1 MAFQQQPNRPATQRA
16 ARSAVGSQ
24 GASRLSARSN
34 QDHEPEEAQTW
45 VLFSPPT
52 DVTTTS
58 YLTED
63 EHDQSLETPGRSR
76 LSDLGSLNTVA
87 RTGSV
92 AAAAAA
98 AAPQNDEA
106 QSSALSAAAD
116 ESQADDAELDS
127 LDGHLPE
134 FRSFPRSSFAMP
146 VLPAHDGLGSFHLD
160 QPTLGLDAQDHIFQF
175 ERFNPRRV
183 RRRMNSFDEAQ
194 FELEQAQVQEAE
206 KRQRIEAWRLEH
218 SRIILE
224 EVQREARRSRM
235 LQQKRVVAQKPMPK
249 PEESIDAEDMTW
261 HEEDPD
267 THPEDKE
274 DSAGFITRITRK
286 VLRDL
291 LGIDE
296 KILSVML
303 GGDLL
308 SGEEGELSRTPRPS
322 EPGRGNGGA
331 AAPETEESWHMRIL
345 ETVSRELGLL
355 VNHLSKHPGAFST
368 YSHVHQVPLPYA
380 GLPAIP
386 ETADS
391 RTSASGRT
399 GQAKP
404 GESIFPEFRPTMRH
418 APRAADRPS
427 ARSTAPDVLLHD
439 VSMADTFTQ
448 DEWEQEMDIKL
459 VFRYLVSRFTSQ
471 PEPTLAPE
479 LTTRPVPAKP
489 LDAAAKAARV
499 RQHHPLTSRTRPNE
513 RRAFKATAPS
523 SPVAMRHHSSCASQ
537 STRRS
542 ARRSSVSSR
551 HYWDIGGS
559 IGTGSMIAAAPN
571 APMGSWG
578 EV

>member
-1 MAFQQQPNRPATQRA
+1 MAFQQQPNRPSVQRA

-24 GASRLSARSN
+24 GLSRRSARSTYD
-34 QDHEPEEAQTW
+34 QEPEEAQTW

-76 LSDLGSLNTVA
+76 VSDLGSLNTVA

-92 AAAAAA
+92 AAAA
-98 AAPQNDEA
+98 QNDEA
-106 QSSALSAAAD
+106 QSSALSAAVD
-116 ESQADDAELDS
+116 ESQDDAELDS
-127 LDGHLPE
+127 LDGHLPG
-134 FRSFPRSSFAMP
+134 FRSFPRSSFMMP

-160 QPTLGLDAQDHIFQF
+160 QPTLGQDAQDHIFQF

-183 RRRMNSFDEAQ
+183 RRRLNSFDEAQ

-224 EVQREARRSRM
+224 EVQREARRTRM
-235 LQQKRVVAQKPMPK
+235 LQQKRVVTQKPVPK
-249 PEESIDAEDMTW
+249 AEEATDSEDMTW

-274 DSAGFITRITRK
+274 DTEGFITRITRK
-286 VLRDL
+286 VLRDI

-296 KILSVML
+296 KILSVVL

-308 SGEEGELSRTPRPS
+308 SDEELSRTPRPS
-322 EPGRGNGGA
+322 EHGHDEPTA
-331 AAPETEESWHMRIL
+331 ETEESWHMRII

-386 ETADS
+386 ETADG
-391 RTSASGRT
+391 RTSTSGR
-399 GQAKP
+399 AAADKH
-404 GESIFPEFRPTMRH
+404 GESAFPEFRPTMRH
-418 APRAADRPS
+418 IPRAADRPS
-427 ARSTAPDVLLHD
+427 QRSNAQDILLHD

-448 DEWEQEMDIKL
+448 EEWEQEIDIKL

-471 PEPTLAPE
+471 PEPTLPE

-489 LDAAAKAARV
+489 QDAAAKAARV

-559 IGTGSMIAAAPN
+559 IGTGSMIATAPN

>member
-1 MAFQQQPNRPATQRA
+1 MAFQQQPNRPSVQRA

-24 GASRLSARSN
+24 GLSRRSARSTYD
-34 QDHEPEEAQTW
+34 QEPEEAQTW

-76 LSDLGSLNTVA
+76 VSDLGSLNTVA

-92 AAAAAA
+92 AAAA
-98 AAPQNDEA
+98 QNDEA
-106 QSSALSAAAD
+106 QSSALSAAVD
-116 ESQADDAELDS
+116 ESQDDAELDS
-127 LDGHLPE
+127 LDGHLPG
-134 FRSFPRSSFAMP
+134 FRSFPRSSFMMP

-160 QPTLGLDAQDHIFQF
+160 QPTLGQDAQDHIFQF

-183 RRRMNSFDEAQ
+183 RRRLNSFDEAQ

-224 EVQREARRSRM
+224 EVQREARRTRM
-235 LQQKRVVAQKPMPK
+235 LQQKRVVTQKPVPK
-249 PEESIDAEDMTW
+249 AEEATDSEDMTW

-274 DSAGFITRITRK
+274 DSEGLITRITRK
-286 VLRDL
+286 VLRDI

-296 KILSVML
+296 KILSVVL

-308 SGEEGELSRTPRPS
+308 SDEELSRTPRPS
-322 EPGRGNGGA
+322 EHGHDEPTA
-331 AAPETEESWHMRIL
+331 ETEESWHMRII

-386 ETADS
+386 ETADG
-391 RTSASGRT
+391 RTSASGR
-399 GQAKP
+399 AAADKH
-404 GESIFPEFRPTMRH
+404 GESVFPEFRPTMRH
-418 APRAADRPS
+418 IPRAADRPS
-427 ARSTAPDVLLHD
+427 QRSNAQDILLHD

-448 DEWEQEMDIKL
+448 EEWEQEIDIKL

-471 PEPTLAPE
+471 PEPTLSPE

-489 LDAAAKAARV
+489 QDAAAKAARV

-559 IGTGSMIAAAPN
+559 IGTGSMIATAPN

>member
-1 MAFQQQPNRPATQRA
+1 MAFQQQPTRPNMQRA

-24 GASRLSARSN
+24 GFSRLSARST
-34 QDHEPEEAQTW
+34 QEQEPDEAQTW

-87 RTGSV
+87 RTGS
-92 AAAAAA
+92 AAAGR
-98 AAPQNDEA
+98 NDEA
-106 QSSALSAAAD
+106 QSSQLSAAVD

-127 LDGHLPE
+127 LDGHLPG

-160 QPTLGLDAQDHIFQF
+160 QPALGLDAQDHIFQF
-175 ERFNPRRV
+175 ERFNPRRL
-183 RRRMNSFDEAQ
+183 RRRLNSFDEAQ

-206 KRQRIEAWRLEH
+206 KRARIEAWRMEH

-235 LQQKRVVAQKPMPK
+235 LQQKRVVPPK
-249 PEESIDAEDMTW
+249 PAPKAEETTDTEDMTW

-274 DSAGFITRITRK
+274 DGEGLITRITRK

-296 KILSVML
+296 KILSVVF

-308 SGEEGELSRTPRPS
+308 SDEELSRTPRPS
-322 EPGRGNGGA
+322 ESGHDQE
-331 AAPETEESWHMRIL
+331 PEASASEESWHMHIL

-386 ETADS
+386 ESADT
-391 RTSASGRT
+391 RTSTSGRT
-399 GQAKP
+399 AADKP
-404 GESIFPEFRPTMRH
+404 GENIFPEFRPTIRP
-418 APRAADRPS
+418 AARATDRPQL
-427 ARSTAPDVLLHD
+427 RSHASDALLHD
-439 VSMADTFTQ
+439 MSMDDTFTQ
-448 DEWEQEMDIKL
+448 EEWEQDIDIKL
-459 VFRYLVSRFTSQ
+459 VFRYLVSRFTSR
-471 PEPTLAPE
+471 PEPTLSAE
-479 LTTRPVPAKP
+479 MTTRPVPAKP
-489 LDAAAKAARV
+489 QDAAAKAARV
-499 RQHHPLTSRTRPNE
+499 RQHHPLTSRSRPNE

-559 IGTGSMIAAAPN
+559 IGTGSMIAAPN

>member
-1 MAFQQQPNRPATQRA
+1 MAFQQQPTRPAAQRA

-24 GASRLSARSN
+24 GFSRRSARST
-34 QDHEPEEAQTW
+34 QEQEADEAQTW

-52 DVTTTS
+52 DITTTS

-63 EHDQSLETPGRSR
+63 EHEQSLETPGRSR

-92 AAAAAA
+92 AVAA
-98 AAPQNDEA
+98 QNDEA
-106 QSSALSAAAD
+106 QSSALSAV

-127 LDGHLPE
+127 LDGHLPG
-134 FRSFPRSSFAMP
+134 FRAFPRGSFAMP

-160 QPTLGLDAQDHIFQF
+160 RPTLGLDAQDHIFQF
-175 ERFNPRRV
+175 ERFNPRRI
-183 RRRMNSFDEAQ
+183 RRRLNSFDEAQ

-206 KRQRIEAWRLEH
+206 KRARIEAWRLEH

-224 EVQREARRSRM
+224 EVQREARRSRV
-235 LQQKRVVAQKPMPK
+235 LQQKRVVSQKPAPTV
-249 PEESIDAEDMTW
+249 EEATDTEDMTW

-274 DSAGFITRITRK
+274 DSEGLITRITRK

-303 GGDLL
+303 GNDLL
-308 SGEEGELSRTPRPS
+308 TDEELSRTPRPS
-322 EPGRGNGGA
+322 EHGYDEE
-331 AAPETEESWHMRIL
+331 APPSESEESWHMRIL

-380 GLPAIP
+380 GLPVIP
-386 ETADS
+386 EAADA
-391 RTSASGRT
+391 RTSTSGRT
-399 GQAKP
+399 AAADKP
-404 GESIFPEFRPTMRH
+404 AESLFPEFRPTIRPT
-418 APRAADRPS
+418 PRPADRRPS
-427 ARSTAPDVLLHD
+427 LRSAASDALLQD
-439 VSMADTFTQ
+439 MSMDDTFTQ
-448 DEWEQEMDIKL
+448 EEWEKDIDIKL
-459 VFRYLVSRFTSQ
+459 VFRYLVSRFTSR
-471 PEPTLAPE
+471 PEPTLSADM
-479 LTTRPVPAKP
+479 TTRPVPAKP
-489 LDAAAKAARV
+489 QDAAAKAARV

-523 SPVAMRHHSSCASQ
+523 SPVAIRHHSSCASQ

-559 IGTGSMIAAAPN
+559 IGTGSMIAAPN

>member
-24 GASRLSARSN
+24 GASRLSARNS
-34 QDHEPEEAQTW
+34 QGQEPDEAQTW

-92 AAAAAA
+92 AAAAA
-98 AAPQNDEA
+98 QNDEA

-116 ESQADDAELDS
+116 ESQGDDAELDS
-127 LDGHLPE
+127 LDGHLPG
-134 FRSFPRSSFAMP
+134 FRSLPRSSLAMP

-160 QPTLGLDAQDHIFQF
+160 QPTLGLEAQDHIFQF

-194 FELEQAQVQEAE
+194 FELEQAQIQEAE
-206 KRQRIEAWRLEH
+206 KRERIEAWRLEH
-218 SRIILE
+218 SRIIFE

-235 LQQKRVVAQKPMPK
+235 MQQKRVVAQKPAPPK
-249 PEESIDAEDMTW
+249 TEESADTEDMTW

-274 DSAGFITRITRK
+274 DSEGFITRITRK

-303 GGDLL
+303 GGDIL
-308 SGEEGELSRTPRPS
+308 SDEELSRTPRQP
-322 EPGRGNGGA
+322 EQGRGTGEA

-399 GQAKP
+399 AADKL
-404 GESIFPEFRPTMRH
+404 GESLFPEFRPTMRH
-418 APRAADRPS
+418 GLRAADRPS
-427 ARSTAPDVLLHD
+427 LRSTAPDVLLHD
-439 VSMADTFTQ
+439 VSMGDTFTQ

-459 VFRYLVSRFTSQ
+459 VFRYLVSRFTSR
-471 PEPTLAPE
+471 PEPPLDPE

-489 LDAAAKAARV
+489 QDAAAKAARV

>member
-1 MAFQQQPNRPATQRA
+1 MAFQQQPNRPSVQRA

-24 GASRLSARSN
+24 GLSRRSARSTYD
-34 QDHEPEEAQTW
+34 QEPEEAQTW

-76 LSDLGSLNTVA
+76 VSDLGSLNTVA
-87 RTGSV
+87 RTGS
-92 AAAAAA
+92 
-98 AAPQNDEA
+98 AAPAQIDEA
-106 QSSALSAAAD
+106 QSSALSAAVD
-116 ESQADDAELDS
+116 ESQDDAELDS
-127 LDGHLPE
+127 LDGHLPG
-134 FRSFPRSSFAMP
+134 FRSFPRSSFMMP

-160 QPTLGLDAQDHIFQF
+160 QPTLGQDAQDHIFQF

-183 RRRMNSFDEAQ
+183 RRRLNSFDEAQ
-194 FELEQAQVQEAE
+194 FELEQAQIQEAE
-206 KRQRIEAWRLEH
+206 KRERIEAWRLEH

-224 EVQREARRSRM
+224 EVQREARRTRM
-235 LQQKRVVAQKPMPK
+235 LQQKRVVAPK
-249 PEESIDAEDMTW
+249 PAPKAEEPTDSEDMTW

-274 DSAGFITRITRK
+274 DSEGLITRITRK
-286 VLRDL
+286 VLRDI

-308 SGEEGELSRTPRPS
+308 SDEELSRTTRTAS
-322 EPGRGNGGA
+322 ERGREDSA
-331 AAPETEESWHMRIL
+331 TETEESWHMRIL

-380 GLPAIP
+380 GLSAIP
-386 ETADS
+386 ETADG
-391 RTSASGRT
+391 RTSTSGRT
-399 GQAKP
+399 AADKA
-404 GESIFPEFRPTMRH
+404 GESVFPEFRPTMRYT
-418 APRAADRPS
+418 PRAADRPS
-427 ARSTAPDVLLHD
+427 QRSAAPDVLLHD

-448 DEWEQEMDIKL
+448 EEWEQEIDIKL

-471 PEPTLAPE
+471 PEPALSPE

-489 LDAAAKAARV
+489 QDAAAKAARV
-499 RQHHPLTSRTRPNE
+499 RQHHPLTSRSRPNE

-559 IGTGSMIAAAPN
+559 IGTGSMIAAPN

>member
-1 MAFQQQPNRPATQRA
+1 MAFQQQPNRPSVQRA

-24 GASRLSARSN
+24 GLSRRSARSTYD
-34 QDHEPEEAQTW
+34 QEPEEAQTW

-76 LSDLGSLNTVA
+76 VSDLGSLNTVA

-92 AAAAAA
+92 AAAA
-98 AAPQNDEA
+98 QNDEA
-106 QSSALSAAAD
+106 QSSALSAAVD
-116 ESQADDAELDS
+116 ESQDDAELDS
-127 LDGHLPE
+127 LDGHLPG
-134 FRSFPRSSFAMP
+134 FRSFPRSSFMMP

-160 QPTLGLDAQDHIFQF
+160 QPTLGQDAQDHIFQF

-183 RRRMNSFDEAQ
+183 RRRLNSFDEAQ

-224 EVQREARRSRM
+224 EVQREARRTRM
-235 LQQKRVVAQKPMPK
+235 LQQKRVVTQKPVPK
-249 PEESIDAEDMTW
+249 AEEATDSEDMTW

-274 DSAGFITRITRK
+274 DSEGLITRITRK
-286 VLRDL
+286 VLRDI

-296 KILSVML
+296 KILSVVL

-308 SGEEGELSRTPRPS
+308 SDEELSRTPRPS
-322 EPGRGNGGA
+322 EHGHDEPTT
-331 AAPETEESWHMRIL
+331 ETEESWHMRII

-386 ETADS
+386 ETADG
-391 RTSASGRT
+391 RTSASGR
-399 GQAKP
+399 AAADKH
-404 GESIFPEFRPTMRH
+404 GESVFPEFRPTMRH
-418 APRAADRPS
+418 IPRAADRPS
-427 ARSTAPDVLLHD
+427 QRSNAQDILLHD

-448 DEWEQEMDIKL
+448 EEWEQEIDIKL

-471 PEPTLAPE
+471 PEPTLSPE

-489 LDAAAKAARV
+489 QDAAAKAARV

-559 IGTGSMIAAAPN
+559 IGTGSMIATAPN

>member
-1 MAFQQQPNRPATQRA
+1 MAFQQQPNRPSVQRA

-24 GASRLSARSN
+24 GLSRRSARSTYD
-34 QDHEPEEAQTW
+34 QEPDEAQTW

-76 LSDLGSLNTVA
+76 VSDLGSLNTVA

-92 AAAAAA
+92 AAAAA
-98 AAPQNDEA
+98 QNDEA
-106 QSSALSAAAD
+106 QSSGLSAAPD
-116 ESQADDAELDS
+116 ESQDDAELDS
-127 LDGHLPE
+127 LDGHLPG
-134 FRSFPRSSFAMP
+134 FRSFPRSSFMMP

-160 QPTLGLDAQDHIFQF
+160 QPTLGQDAQDHIFQF

-183 RRRMNSFDEAQ
+183 RRRLNSFDEAQ

-224 EVQREARRSRM
+224 EVQREARRTRM
-235 LQQKRVVAQKPMPK
+235 LQQKRVVTQKPVPK
-249 PEESIDAEDMTW
+249 AEEATDSEDMTW

-274 DSAGFITRITRK
+274 DSEGLITRITRK
-286 VLRDL
+286 VLRDI

-296 KILSVML
+296 KILSVVL

-308 SGEEGELSRTPRPS
+308 SDEELSRTPRPS
-322 EPGRGNGGA
+322 EHGHEEPTA
-331 AAPETEESWHMRIL
+331 ETEESWHMRIL

-386 ETADS
+386 ETADG

-399 GQAKP
+399 AADKH
-404 GESIFPEFRPTMRH
+404 GESAFPEFRPTMRH
-418 APRAADRPS
+418 TPRAADRPS
-427 ARSTAPDVLLHD
+427 QRSNAQDILLHD

-448 DEWEQEMDIKL
+448 EEWEQEIDIKL

-471 PEPTLAPE
+471 PEPTLSPE

-489 LDAAAKAARV
+489 QDAAAKAARV

-559 IGTGSMIAAAPN
+559 IGTGSMIATAPN

>member
-1 MAFQQQPNRPATQRA
+1 MAFQQQPNRPSVQRA

-24 GASRLSARSN
+24 GLSRRSARSTYD
-34 QDHEPEEAQTW
+34 QEPEEAQTW

-76 LSDLGSLNTVA
+76 VSDLGSLNTVA

-98 AAPQNDEA
+98 QNDEA
-106 QSSALSAAAD
+106 QSSALSAAVD
-116 ESQADDAELDS
+116 ESQDDAELDS
-127 LDGHLPE
+127 LDGHLPG
-134 FRSFPRSSFAMP
+134 FRSFPRSSFMMP

-160 QPTLGLDAQDHIFQF
+160 QPTLGQDAQDHIFQF

-183 RRRMNSFDEAQ
+183 RRRLNSFDEAQ
-194 FELEQAQVQEAE
+194 FELEQAHVQEAE

-224 EVQREARRSRM
+224 EVQREARRTRM
-235 LQQKRVVAQKPMPK
+235 LQQKRVVTQKPVPK
-249 PEESIDAEDMTW
+249 AEEATDSEDMTW

-274 DSAGFITRITRK
+274 DSEGLITRITRK
-286 VLRDL
+286 VLRDI

-296 KILSVML
+296 KILSVVL

-308 SGEEGELSRTPRPS
+308 SDEELSRTPRPS
-322 EPGRGNGGA
+322 EHGDDEPTA
-331 AAPETEESWHMRIL
+331 ETEESWHMRIL

-386 ETADS
+386 ETADGRIS
-391 RTSASGRT
+391 TSGRT
-399 GQAKP
+399 AAADKH
-404 GESIFPEFRPTMRH
+404 GESAFPEFRPTMRH
-418 APRAADRPS
+418 TPRAADRPS
-427 ARSTAPDVLLHD
+427 QRSNAQDILLHD

-448 DEWEQEMDIKL
+448 EEWEQEIDIKL

-471 PEPTLAPE
+471 PEPTLSPE

-489 LDAAAKAARV
+489 QDAAAKAARV

-559 IGTGSMIAAAPN
+559 IGTGSMIATAPN

>member
-1 MAFQQQPNRPATQRA
+1 MAFQQQPNRPAVQRA

-24 GASRLSARSN
+24 GLSRRSARSA
-34 QDHEPEEAQTW
+34 QEQEADEAQTW

-52 DVTTTS
+52 DITTTS

-63 EHDQSLETPGRSR
+63 EHDESLETPGRSR
-76 LSDLGSLNTVA
+76 LSDLGSLNTIA
-87 RTGSV
+87 RTGS
-92 AAAAAA
+92 AAAAATGR
-98 AAPQNDEA
+98 NDEA
-106 QSSALSAAAD
+106 QSSQLSAAVD
-116 ESQADDAELDS
+116 ESLADDAELDS
-127 LDGHLPE
+127 LDGHLPG
-134 FRSFPRSSFAMP
+134 FRSFPRNSFAMP

-160 QPTLGLDAQDHIFQF
+160 QPALGLDAQEHIFQF
-175 ERFNPRRV
+175 ERFNPRRI
-183 RRRMNSFDEAQ
+183 RRRLNSFDEAQ

-206 KRQRIEAWRLEH
+206 KRARIEAWRLEH

-224 EVQREARRSRM
+224 EVQREARRSKM
-235 LQQKRVVAQKPMPK
+235 FQQKRAVAQKPAPK
-249 PEESIDAEDMTW
+249 AEEATDTTEDMTW

-274 DSAGFITRITRK
+274 DSEGLITRITRK
-286 VLRDL
+286 VLRDI

-296 KILSVML
+296 KLLSIVL

-308 SGEEGELSRTPRPS
+308 SDEELSRTPRASGHGHDQEASDS
-322 EPGRGNGGA
+322 ES
-331 AAPETEESWHMRIL
+331 EESWHMRIL

-368 YSHVHQVPLPYA
+368 YSHIHQVPLPYA

-386 ETADS
+386 EAAA
-391 RTSASGRT
+391 RTSSAGHTAADKAS
-399 GQAKP
+399 
-404 GESIFPEFRPTMRH
+404 ECLFPEFRPTVRSG
-418 APRAADRPS
+418 PRTTNRPPL
-427 ARSTAPDVLLHD
+427 RSTASEALLQDVPMD
-439 VSMADTFTQ
+439 DTFTQ
-448 DEWEQEMDIKL
+448 EEWERDIDIKL
-459 VFRYLVSRFTSQ
+459 MFRYLVSRFTSR
-471 PEPTLAPE
+471 PEPAMAAE
-479 LTTRPVPAKP
+479 MTTRPVPAKP
-489 LDAAAKAARV
+489 QDAAAKAARV
-499 RQHHPLTSRTRPNE
+499 RQHHPLTSRTRPND

-559 IGTGSMIAAAPN
+559 IGTGSMIAAAAPN
-571 APMGSWG
+571 AAMGSWG

>member
-1 MAFQQQPNRPATQRA
+1 MAFQQQPNRPAVQRA

-24 GASRLSARSN
+24 GLSRRSARST
-34 QDHEPEEAQTW
+34 QEQEADEAQTW

-52 DVTTTS
+52 DLTTTS

-63 EHDQSLETPGRSR
+63 EHDESLETPGRSR

-87 RTGSV
+87 RTGS

-98 AAPQNDEA
+98 AAAAGRNDEA
-106 QSSALSAAAD
+106 QSSQLSAAVD

-127 LDGHLPE
+127 LDGHLPG
-134 FRSFPRSSFAMP
+134 FRSFPRNSFVMP

-160 QPTLGLDAQDHIFQF
+160 QPALGLDAQDHIFQF

-183 RRRMNSFDEAQ
+183 RRRLNSFDEAQ
-194 FELEQAQVQEAE
+194 FELEQAQIQEAE
-206 KRQRIEAWRLEH
+206 KRARIEAWRLEH

-224 EVQREARRSRM
+224 EVQREARRSKI
-235 LQQKRVVAQKPMPK
+235 LQQKRVVAQKPAPNT
-249 PEESIDAEDMTW
+249 EEATDTTEDMTW

-274 DSAGFITRITRK
+274 DSEGLITRITRK
-286 VLRDL
+286 VLRDI

-296 KILSVML
+296 KLLSVVL

-308 SGEEGELSRTPRPS
+308 SDEELSRTPRPS
-322 EPGRGNGGA
+322 ENGHDQEPSA
-331 AAPETEESWHMRIL
+331 SETEESWHMRIL

-355 VNHLSKHPGAFST
+355 VNHLAKHPGAFST

-386 ETADS
+386 EAAA
-391 RTSASGRT
+391 RTSSSGRT
-399 GQAKP
+399 AAGKAN
-404 GESIFPEFRPTMRH
+404 ESIFPEFRPTIRST
-418 APRAADRPS
+418 PRTTNRPPL
-427 ARSTAPDVLLHD
+427 RSTASEALLQGMPMD
-439 VSMADTFTQ
+439 DTFTQ
-448 DEWEQEMDIKL
+448 EEWERDIDIKL
-459 VFRYLVSRFTSQ
+459 MFRYLVSRFTSR
-471 PEPTLAPE
+471 PEPTMAAE
-479 LTTRPVPAKP
+479 MTTRPVHTKP
-489 LDAAAKAARV
+489 QDAAAKAARV

-559 IGTGSMIAAAPN
+559 IGTGSMIAAAAPN
-571 APMGSWG
+571 AAMGSWG

>member
-1 MAFQQQPNRPATQRA
+1 MAFQQQPNRPSVQRA

-24 GASRLSARSN
+24 GLSRRSARSTYD
-34 QDHEPEEAQTW
+34 QEPEEAQTW

-76 LSDLGSLNTVA
+76 VSDLGSLNTVA

-92 AAAAAA
+92 AAAA
-98 AAPQNDEA
+98 QNDEA
-106 QSSALSAAAD
+106 QSSALSAAVD
-116 ESQADDAELDS
+116 ESQDDAELDS
-127 LDGHLPE
+127 LDGHLPG
-134 FRSFPRSSFAMP
+134 FRSFPRSSFMMP

-160 QPTLGLDAQDHIFQF
+160 QPTLGQDAQDHIFQF

-183 RRRMNSFDEAQ
+183 RRRLNSFDEAQ

-224 EVQREARRSRM
+224 EVQREARRTRM
-235 LQQKRVVAQKPMPK
+235 LQQKRVVTQKPVPK
-249 PEESIDAEDMTW
+249 AEEATDSEDMTW

-274 DSAGFITRITRK
+274 DTEGFITRITRK
-286 VLRDL
+286 VLRDI

-296 KILSVML
+296 KILSVVL

-308 SGEEGELSRTPRPS
+308 SDEELSRTPRPS
-322 EPGRGNGGA
+322 EHGHDEPTA
-331 AAPETEESWHMRIL
+331 ETEESWHMRII

-386 ETADS
+386 ETADG
-391 RTSASGRT
+391 RTSSSGR
-399 GQAKP
+399 AAADKH
-404 GESIFPEFRPTMRH
+404 GESVFPEFRPTMRH
-418 APRAADRPS
+418 IPRAADRPS
-427 ARSTAPDVLLHD
+427 QRSNAQDILLHD

-448 DEWEQEMDIKL
+448 EEWEQEIDIKL
-459 VFRYLVSRFTSQ
+459 VFRYLVSRFTSS
-471 PEPTLAPE
+471 PEPTLSPE

-489 LDAAAKAARV
+489 QDAAAKAARV

-559 IGTGSMIAAAPN
+559 IGTGSMIATAPN

>member
-1 MAFQQQPNRPATQRA
+1 MAFQQQPNRPAVQRA

-24 GASRLSARSN
+24 GLSRRSARSA
-34 QDHEPEEAQTW
+34 QEQEADEAQTW

-52 DVTTTS
+52 DITTTS

-63 EHDQSLETPGRSR
+63 EHDESLETPGRSR

-87 RTGSV
+87 RTGS

-98 AAPQNDEA
+98 AAGRNDEA
-106 QSSALSAAAD
+106 QSSQLSAAVD

-127 LDGHLPE
+127 LDGHLPG
-134 FRSFPRSSFAMP
+134 FRSFPRNSFVMP

-160 QPTLGLDAQDHIFQF
+160 QPALGLDAQDHIFQF

-183 RRRMNSFDEAQ
+183 RRRLNSFDEAQ

-206 KRQRIEAWRLEH
+206 KRARIEAWRLEH

-224 EVQREARRSRM
+224 EVQREARRSKI
-235 LQQKRVVAQKPMPK
+235 LQQKRIVAQKPVPNT
-249 PEESIDAEDMTW
+249 EEAPDTTEDMTW

-274 DSAGFITRITRK
+274 DSEGLITRITRK
-286 VLRDL
+286 VLRD
-291 LGIDE
+291 
-296 KILSVML
+296 ILETGHDQEAS
-303 GGDLL
+303 
-308 SGEEGELSRTPRPS
+308 
-322 EPGRGNGGA
+322 
-331 AAPETEESWHMRIL
+331 APETEESWHMRIL

-386 ETADS
+386 EAAARS
-391 RTSASGRT
+391 SSGRT
-399 GQAKP
+399 AADKAS
-404 GESIFPEFRPTMRH
+404 ESIFPEFRPTIR
-418 APRAADRPS
+418 ATPRTTNRPPL
-427 ARSTAPDVLLHD
+427 RSTASEALLQD
-439 VSMADTFTQ
+439 MPMDDTFTQ
-448 DEWEQEMDIKL
+448 EEWERDIDIKL
-459 VFRYLVSRFTSQ
+459 MFRYLVSRFTSR
-471 PEPTLAPE
+471 PEPTMAAE
-479 LTTRPVPAKP
+479 MTTRPVPAKP
-489 LDAAAKAARV
+489 QDAAAKAARV

-559 IGTGSMIAAAPN
+559 IGTGSMIAAAAPN
-571 APMGSWG
+571 AAMGSWG

>member
-1 MAFQQQPNRPATQRA
+1 MAFQQQPTRPAAQRA
-16 ARSAVGSQ
+16 ARSAVGSL
-24 GASRLSARSN
+24 GLSRPSARST
-34 QDHEPEEAQTW
+34 QEQEPEEAQTW

-63 EHDQSLETPGRSR
+63 EHDQSPETPGRSR

-87 RTGSV
+87 RTGS

-98 AAPQNDEA
+98 RNDEA
-106 QSSALSAAAD
+106 QSSQLSAAVD

-127 LDGHLPE
+127 LDGHLPG
-134 FRSFPRSSFAMP
+134 FRSFPPSSFAMP
-146 VLPAHDGLGSFHLD
+146 VLPAHDGLGSFHVD
-160 QPTLGLDAQDHIFQF
+160 QPTLGLDAQDHIYQF

-183 RRRMNSFDEAQ
+183 RRRLNSLDEAQ

-206 KRQRIEAWRLEH
+206 KRARIEAWRLEH

-235 LQQKRVVAQKPMPK
+235 MQQKRVVSQKPAPGV
-249 PEESIDAEDMTW
+249 EEVTDAEDMTW

-267 THPEDKE
+267 THPEDKDDGE
-274 DSAGFITRITRK
+274 GLITRITRK

-291 LGIDE
+291 LGIDD
-296 KILSVML
+296 KILSVVL
-303 GGDLL
+303 GGPLL
-308 SGEEGELSRTPRPS
+308 GDEEELSRTPRPPERGHGQ
-322 EPGRGNGGA
+322 EPPA
-331 AAPETEESWHMRIL
+331 SASEESWHMHIL

-368 YSHVHQVPLPYA
+368 YSRVHQAPLPYA

-386 ETADS
+386 ETADA
-391 RTSASGRT
+391 RTSSSGRT
-399 GQAKP
+399 AADNA
-404 GESIFPEFRPTMRH
+404 GEGVFPEFRPTMRP
-418 APRAADRPS
+418 APRPTDGPPQRSRVAD
-427 ARSTAPDVLLHD
+427 ALLHD
-439 VSMADTFTQ
+439 VSMDDTFTQ
-448 DEWEQEMDIKL
+448 EEWEKDIDIKL
-459 VFRYLVSRFTSQ
+459 VFRYLVSRFTSR
-471 PEPTLAPE
+471 PEPTLSAE
-479 LTTRPVPAKP
+479 MTSRPVPAKP
-489 LDAAAKAARV
+489 QDAAAKAARV

-523 SPVAMRHHSSCASQ
+523 SPVAMRHHSSYASQ

-559 IGTGSMIAAAPN
+559 IGTGSVIAAPN

>member
-1 MAFQQQPNRPATQRA
+1 MAFQQQPNRPAVQRA

-24 GASRLSARSN
+24 GLSRRSARSA
-34 QDHEPEEAQTW
+34 QEQEPDEAQTW

-63 EHDQSLETPGRSR
+63 EHDESLETPGRSR

-87 RTGSV
+87 RTGS

-98 AAPQNDEA
+98 AGRNDEA
-106 QSSALSAAAD
+106 QSSQLSAAVD

-127 LDGHLPE
+127 LDGHLPG
-134 FRSFPRSSFAMP
+134 FRSFPRNSFVMP

-160 QPTLGLDAQDHIFQF
+160 QPALGLDAQDHIYQF

-183 RRRMNSFDEAQ
+183 RRRLNSFDEAQ
-194 FELEQAQVQEAE
+194 FELEQAQIQEAE
-206 KRQRIEAWRLEH
+206 KRARIEAWRLEH

-224 EVQREARRSRM
+224 EVQREARRSKI
-235 LQQKRVVAQKPMPK
+235 LQQKRVVSQKPVPK
-249 PEESIDAEDMTW
+249 AEEVTETEDMTW

-274 DSAGFITRITRK
+274 DSEGLITRITRK
-286 VLRDL
+286 VLRDI

-296 KILSVML
+296 KLLSVVL

-308 SGEEGELSRTPRPS
+308 SDEELSRTPRPS
-322 EPGRGNGGA
+322 ESGHGQEPS
-331 AAPETEESWHMRIL
+331 APESEESWHMRIL

-380 GLPAIP
+380 GLPVIP
-386 ETADS
+386 EAAGVRAS
-391 RTSASGRT
+391 SSGRT
-399 GQAKP
+399 AADRTS
-404 GESIFPEFRPTMRH
+404 ENVFPEFRPTIRST
-418 APRAADRPS
+418 PRTTNRPPL
-427 ARSTAPDVLLHD
+427 RSTASEALLQD
-439 VSMADTFTQ
+439 LPMDDTFTQ
-448 DEWEQEMDIKL
+448 EEWERDIDIKL
-459 VFRYLVSRFTSQ
+459 MFRYLVSRFTSR
-471 PEPTLAPE
+471 PEPTIPTE
-479 LTTRPVPAKP
+479 MTTRPVPAKP
-489 LDAAAKAARV
+489 QDAAAKAARV

-559 IGTGSMIAAAPN
+559 IGTGSMIAAAAPN
-571 APMGSWG
+571 AAMGSWG

>member
-1 MAFQQQPNRPATQRA
+1 MAFQQQPTRPGVQRA

-24 GASRLSARSN
+24 GVSRRSARST
-34 QDHEPEEAQTW
+34 QEHEPEEAQTW

-63 EHDQSLETPGRSR
+63 EHDQTLETPGRSR
-76 LSDLGSLNTVA
+76 LSDLGSLNTIA
-87 RTGSV
+87 RTGS
-92 AAAAAA
+92 A
-98 AAPQNDEA
+98 AAPRNDESP
-106 QSSALSAAAD
+106 SSQLSVAVD

-127 LDGHLPE
+127 LDGHLPG
-134 FRSFPRSSFAMP
+134 FRSFPRSSFVMP

-160 QPTLGLDAQDHIFQF
+160 QPTLGLDAQDHIYQF

-183 RRRMNSFDEAQ
+183 RRRLNSVDEAQ

-206 KRQRIEAWRLEH
+206 KRARIEAWRLEH

-235 LQQKRVVAQKPMPK
+235 LQQRRVVSQKPAPK
-249 PEESIDAEDMTW
+249 AEETTATNTEDMTW

-274 DSAGFITRITRK
+274 DGEGLITRITRK

-296 KILSVML
+296 KLLSVVL

-308 SGEEGELSRTPRPS
+308 SDEEISRTPRPS
-322 EPGRGNGGA
+322 EHGHGEEPPASGS
-331 AAPETEESWHMRIL
+331 EESWHMHIL

-386 ETADS
+386 ETADG
-391 RTSASGRT
+391 RTSTSGRSAA
-399 GQAKP
+399 QKP
-404 GESIFPEFRPTMRH
+404 AENVFPEFRPTMRST
-418 APRAADRPS
+418 PRPTGRPS
-427 ARSTAPDVLLHD
+427 LRSNASDALLQD
-439 VSMADTFTQ
+439 VSMDDTFTQ
-448 DEWEQEMDIKL
+448 EEWEQDIDIKL
-459 VFRYLVSRFTSQ
+459 VFRYLVSRFTSP
-471 PEPTLAPE
+471 PEPTLSAE
-479 LTTRPVPAKP
+479 MTTRPVPAKP
-489 LDAAAKAARV
+489 QDAAAKAARV
-499 RQHHPLTSRTRPNE
+499 RQHHPLTSRSRPNE
-513 RRAFKATAPS
+513 RRAFKSTAPS

-559 IGTGSMIAAAPN
+559 IGTGSMIAAPN

>member
-1 MAFQQQPNRPATQRA
+1 MAFQQQPNRPAVQRA

-24 GASRLSARSN
+24 GLSRRSARST
-34 QDHEPEEAQTW
+34 QEQEADEAQTW

-52 DVTTTS
+52 DITTTS

-63 EHDQSLETPGRSR
+63 EHDESLETPGRSR

-87 RTGSV
+87 RTGS
-92 AAAAAA
+92 AAAAAGR
-98 AAPQNDEA
+98 NDEA
-106 QSSALSAAAD
+106 QSSQLSAAVD

-127 LDGHLPE
+127 LDGHLPG
-134 FRSFPRSSFAMP
+134 FRSFPRNSFVMP

-160 QPTLGLDAQDHIFQF
+160 QPALGLDAQDHIFQF

-183 RRRMNSFDEAQ
+183 RRRLNSFDEAQ

-206 KRQRIEAWRLEH
+206 KRARIEAWRLEH

-224 EVQREARRSRM
+224 EVQREARRSKI
-235 LQQKRVVAQKPMPK
+235 LQQKRAVAQKPAPNT
-249 PEESIDAEDMTW
+249 EEATDTTEDMTW

-274 DSAGFITRITRK
+274 DSEGLITRITRK
-286 VLRDL
+286 VLRDI

-296 KILSVML
+296 KLLSVVL

-308 SGEEGELSRTPRPS
+308 SDEELSRTPRPS
-322 EPGRGNGGA
+322 ENGHDQEA
-331 AAPETEESWHMRIL
+331 SAPETEESWHMRIL

-386 ETADS
+386 EAAARS
-391 RTSASGRT
+391 SSGRT
-399 GQAKP
+399 AADKAS
-404 GESIFPEFRPTMRH
+404 ESIFPEFRPTIRST
-418 APRAADRPS
+418 PRTTNRPPL
-427 ARSTAPDVLLHD
+427 RSTASEALLQD
-439 VSMADTFTQ
+439 MPMDDTFTQ
-448 DEWEQEMDIKL
+448 EEWERDIDIKL
-459 VFRYLVSRFTSQ
+459 MFRYLVSRFTSR
-471 PEPTLAPE
+471 PEPTMAAE
-479 LTTRPVPAKP
+479 MTTRPVPTKP
-489 LDAAAKAARV
+489 QDAAAKAARV

-559 IGTGSMIAAAPN
+559 IGTGSMIAAAAPN
-571 APMGSWG
+571 AAMGSWG

>member
-1 MAFQQQPNRPATQRA
+1 MAFQQQPNRPSVQRA

-24 GASRLSARSN
+24 GLSRRSARSTYD
-34 QDHEPEEAQTW
+34 QEPEEAQTW

-76 LSDLGSLNTVA
+76 VSDLGSLNTVA

-92 AAAAAA
+92 AAAA
-98 AAPQNDEA
+98 QNDEA
-106 QSSALSAAAD
+106 QSSALSAAVD
-116 ESQADDAELDS
+116 ESQDDAELDS
-127 LDGHLPE
+127 LDGHLPG
-134 FRSFPRSSFAMP
+134 FRSFPRSSFMMP

-160 QPTLGLDAQDHIFQF
+160 QPTLGQDAQDHIFQF

-183 RRRMNSFDEAQ
+183 RRRLNSFDEAQ

-224 EVQREARRSRM
+224 EVQREARRTRM
-235 LQQKRVVAQKPMPK
+235 LQQKRVVTQKPVPK
-249 PEESIDAEDMTW
+249 AEEATDSEDMTW

-274 DSAGFITRITRK
+274 DSEGLITRITRK
-286 VLRDL
+286 VLRDI

-296 KILSVML
+296 KILSVVL

-308 SGEEGELSRTPRPS
+308 SDEELSRTPRPS
-322 EPGRGNGGA
+322 EHGHDEPTA
-331 AAPETEESWHMRIL
+331 ETEESWHMRIL

-386 ETADS
+386 EAADG

-399 GQAKP
+399 AADKH
-404 GESIFPEFRPTMRH
+404 GESAFPEFRPTMRH
-418 APRAADRPS
+418 TPRAADRPS
-427 ARSTAPDVLLHD
+427 QRSNAQDILLHD

-448 DEWEQEMDIKL
+448 EEWEQEIDIKL

-471 PEPTLAPE
+471 PEPTLSPE

-489 LDAAAKAARV
+489 QDAAAKAARV

-559 IGTGSMIAAAPN
+559 IGTGSMIATAPN

>member
-1 MAFQQQPNRPATQRA
+1 MAFQQQPNRPSVQRA

-24 GASRLSARSN
+24 GLSRRSARSTYD
-34 QDHEPEEAQTW
+34 QEPDEAQTW

-63 EHDQSLETPGRSR
+63 EHDQSLGTPGRSR
-76 LSDLGSLNTVA
+76 VSDLGSLNTVA
-87 RTGSV
+87 RTGSAVV
-92 AAAAAA
+92 AA
-98 AAPQNDEA
+98 QNDEV
-106 QSSALSAAAD
+106 QSSALSAAVD
-116 ESQADDAELDS
+116 ESQDDAELDS
-127 LDGHLPE
+127 LDGHLPG
-134 FRSFPRSSFAMP
+134 FRSFPRSSFMMP

-160 QPTLGLDAQDHIFQF
+160 QPTLGQDAQDHIFQF

-183 RRRMNSFDEAQ
+183 RRRLNSFDEAQ

-206 KRQRIEAWRLEH
+206 KRQWIEAWRLEH
-218 SRIILE
+218 SRVILE
-224 EVQREARRSRM
+224 EVQREARRTRM
-235 LQQKRVVAQKPMPK
+235 LQQKRVVTPK
-249 PEESIDAEDMTW
+249 PAPKAEEATDSEDMTW

-274 DSAGFITRITRK
+274 DSEGLITRITRK
-286 VLRDL
+286 VLRDI

-296 KILSVML
+296 KILSVVL

-308 SGEEGELSRTPRPS
+308 SDEELSRTPRPS
-322 EPGRGNGGA
+322 EHGHEEPTA
-331 AAPETEESWHMRIL
+331 ETEESWHMRIL

-355 VNHLSKHPGAFST
+355 VNHLSRHPGAFST

-386 ETADS
+386 ETADG
-391 RTSASGRT
+391 RTSTSGRT
-399 GQAKP
+399 AAGKH
-404 GESIFPEFRPTMRH
+404 GESAFPEFRPTMRH
-418 APRAADRPS
+418 NPRAADRPS
-427 ARSTAPDVLLHD
+427 QRSTAQDILLHD
-439 VSMADTFTQ
+439 VSMGDTFTQ
-448 DEWEQEMDIKL
+448 DEWEQEIDIKL

-471 PEPTLAPE
+471 PEPTLSPE

-489 LDAAAKAARV
+489 QDAAAKAARV
-499 RQHHPLTSRTRPNE
+499 RQHHPLTSRSRPNE

-523 SPVAMRHHSSCASQ
+523 SPVAIRHHSSCASQ

-559 IGTGSMIAAAPN
+559 IGTGSMIATAPN

>member
-1 MAFQQQPNRPATQRA
+1 MAFQQQPNRPSVQRA

-24 GASRLSARSN
+24 GLSRRSARSTYD
-34 QDHEPEEAQTW
+34 QEPEEAQTW

-76 LSDLGSLNTVA
+76 VSDLGSLNTVA

-92 AAAAAA
+92 AAAA
-98 AAPQNDEA
+98 QNDEA
-106 QSSALSAAAD
+106 QSSALSAAVD
-116 ESQADDAELDS
+116 ESQDDTELDS
-127 LDGHLPE
+127 LDGHLPG
-134 FRSFPRSSFAMP
+134 FRSFPRSSFMMP

-160 QPTLGLDAQDHIFQF
+160 QPTLGQDAQDHIFQF

-183 RRRMNSFDEAQ
+183 RRRLNSFDEAQ

-224 EVQREARRSRM
+224 EVQREARRTRM
-235 LQQKRVVAQKPMPK
+235 LQQKRVVTQKPVPK
-249 PEESIDAEDMTW
+249 AEEATDSEDMTW

-274 DSAGFITRITRK
+274 DSEGLITRITRK
-286 VLRDL
+286 VLRDI

-296 KILSVML
+296 KILSVVL

-308 SGEEGELSRTPRPS
+308 SDEELSRTPRPS
-322 EPGRGNGGA
+322 EHGHEEPTA
-331 AAPETEESWHMRIL
+331 ETEESWHMRIL

-386 ETADS
+386 ETADG
-391 RTSASGRT
+391 RTSTSGRT
-399 GQAKP
+399 AADKH
-404 GESIFPEFRPTMRH
+404 GESAFPEFRPTMRH
-418 APRAADRPS
+418 TPRAADRPS
-427 ARSTAPDVLLHD
+427 QRSNAQDILLHD

-448 DEWEQEMDIKL
+448 EEWEQEIDIKL

-471 PEPTLAPE
+471 PEPTLSPE
-479 LTTRPVPAKP
+479 LTTRRVPAKP
-489 LDAAAKAARV
+489 QDAAAKAARV

-559 IGTGSMIAAAPN
+559 IGTGSMIATAPK

>member
-1 MAFQQQPNRPATQRA
+1 MAFQQQSNRPAVQRA

-24 GASRLSARSN
+24 GLSRRSARST
-34 QDHEPEEAQTW
+34 QEQEADEAQTW

-52 DVTTTS
+52 DITTTS

-63 EHDQSLETPGRSR
+63 EHDESLETPGRSR

-87 RTGSV
+87 RTGS

-98 AAPQNDEA
+98 GRNDEA
-106 QSSALSAAAD
+106 QSSQLSTAVD

-127 LDGHLPE
+127 LDGHLPG
-134 FRSFPRSSFAMP
+134 FRSFPRNSFVMP

-160 QPTLGLDAQDHIFQF
+160 QPALGLDAQDHIFQF

-183 RRRMNSFDEAQ
+183 RRRLNSFDEAQ

-206 KRQRIEAWRLEH
+206 KRARIEAWRLEH

-224 EVQREARRSRM
+224 EVQREARRSKI
-235 LQQKRVVAQKPMPK
+235 LQQKRVVAQKPAPNT
-249 PEESIDAEDMTW
+249 EEATDTTEDMTW

-274 DSAGFITRITRK
+274 DSEGLITRITRK
-286 VLRDL
+286 VLRDI

-296 KILSVML
+296 KLLSVVL

-308 SGEEGELSRTPRPS
+308 SDEELSRTPRPS
-322 EPGRGNGGA
+322 ENGHDQGA
-331 AAPETEESWHMRIL
+331 SAPETEESWHMRIL

-386 ETADS
+386 EAAARS
-391 RTSASGRT
+391 SSGRT
-399 GQAKP
+399 AADKAS
-404 GESIFPEFRPTMRH
+404 ESIFPEFRPTIRST
-418 APRAADRPS
+418 PRTTNRPPL
-427 ARSTAPDVLLHD
+427 RSTASEALLQD
-439 VSMADTFTQ
+439 MPMDDTFTQ
-448 DEWEQEMDIKL
+448 EEWERDIDIKL
-459 VFRYLVSRFTSQ
+459 MFRYLVSRFTSR
-471 PEPTLAPE
+471 PEPTMAAE
-479 LTTRPVPAKP
+479 MTTRPVPAKP
-489 LDAAAKAARV
+489 QDAAAKAARV

-559 IGTGSMIAAAPN
+559 IGTGSMIAAAAPN
-571 APMGSWG
+571 AAMGSWG

>member
-1 MAFQQQPNRPATQRA
+1 MAFQQQPNRPSVQRA

-24 GASRLSARSN
+24 GLSRRSARSTYD
-34 QDHEPEEAQTW
+34 QEPEEAQTW

-63 EHDQSLETPGRSR
+63 EHDQDQSLETPGRSR
-76 LSDLGSLNTVA
+76 VSDLGSLNTVA

-92 AAAAAA
+92 AAAA
-98 AAPQNDEA
+98 QNDEA
-106 QSSALSAAAD
+106 QSSALSAAVD
-116 ESQADDAELDS
+116 ESQDDAELDS
-127 LDGHLPE
+127 LDGHLPG
-134 FRSFPRSSFAMP
+134 FRSFPRSSFMMP

-160 QPTLGLDAQDHIFQF
+160 QPTLGQDAQDHIFQF

-183 RRRMNSFDEAQ
+183 RRRLNSFDEAQ

-224 EVQREARRSRM
+224 EVQREARRTRM
-235 LQQKRVVAQKPMPK
+235 LQQKRVVTQKPVPK
-249 PEESIDAEDMTW
+249 AEEATDSEDMTW

-274 DSAGFITRITRK
+274 DTEGFITRITRK
-286 VLRDL
+286 VLRDI

-296 KILSVML
+296 KILSVVL

-308 SGEEGELSRTPRPS
+308 SDEELSRTPRPS
-322 EPGRGNGGA
+322 EHGHDEPTA
-331 AAPETEESWHMRIL
+331 ETEESWHMRII

-368 YSHVHQVPLPYA
+368 YSHVHQVPFPYA

-386 ETADS
+386 ETADG
-391 RTSASGRT
+391 RTSTSGR
-399 GQAKP
+399 AAADKH
-404 GESIFPEFRPTMRH
+404 GESTFPEFRPTMRH
-418 APRAADRPS
+418 IPRAADRQ
-427 ARSTAPDVLLHD
+427 RSNAQDILLHD

-448 DEWEQEMDIKL
+448 EEWEQEIDIKL

-471 PEPTLAPE
+471 PEPTLPE

-489 LDAAAKAARV
+489 QDAAAKAARV

-559 IGTGSMIAAAPN
+559 IGTGSMIATAPN

>member
-1 MAFQQQPNRPATQRA
+1 MAFQQQPNRPTTQRA

-24 GASRLSARSN
+24 GASRLSARNS
-34 QDHEPEEAQTW
+34 QGQEPEEAQTW

-87 RTGSV
+87 RTGS

-98 AAPQNDEA
+98 QNDEA

-127 LDGHLPE
+127 LDGHLPG
-134 FRSFPRSSFAMP
+134 FRSVPRSGFAMP

-206 KRQRIEAWRLEH
+206 KRERIEAWRLEH
-218 SRIILE
+218 SRIIFE

-235 LQQKRVVAQKPMPK
+235 MQQKRVVAQKPAPPK
-249 PEESIDAEDMTW
+249 TEESTDAEDMTW

-274 DSAGFITRITRK
+274 DSEGFITRITRK

-308 SGEEGELSRTPRPS
+308 DDEELSRTPRPS
-322 EPGRGNGGA
+322 EQGRGTGEATA
-331 AAPETEESWHMRIL
+331 AETEESWHMRIL

-380 GLPAIP
+380 GLPSIP

-399 GQAKP
+399 TADKP
-404 GESIFPEFRPTMRH
+404 GESRFPEFRPTMRH
-418 APRAADRPS
+418 ALRAADRPS
-427 ARSTAPDVLLHD
+427 LRSTAPDVLLHD
-439 VSMADTFTQ
+439 VSMGDTFTQ

-459 VFRYLVSRFTSQ
+459 VFRYLVSRFTSR

-489 LDAAAKAARV
+489 QDAAAKAARLSKQLHLAAPWPCDTTAAV
-499 RQHHPLTSRTRPNE
+499 PARAHDGPPGGAASRPGTTGTLEDP
-513 RRAFKATAPS
+513 
-523 SPVAMRHHSSCASQ
+523 
-537 STRRS
+537 S
-542 ARRSSVSSR
+542 AR
-551 HYWDIGGS
+551 G
-559 IGTGSMIAAAPN
+559 P
-571 APMGSWG
+571 
-578 EV
+578 